1 MIYTDPGMTVFEEY
15 LYLSAT
21 PDMEINCNCHG
32 AGLVEIK
39 CLSTL
44 KGKIP
49 SIENY
54 SKHIEKDGDKLK
66 LKSTSPYYSQIQGQ
80 LAATGHLYCG
90 LPVFSFQGNLT
101 TCEKYND
108 LYWKRL
114 LSGLSW
120 FWRTVIDDKLL
131 TKKLKHK
138 METNYDE
145 DSLVAINKPKL
156 SFALQ
161 ESDLILANKVFIDNN
176 EMFIVFGK

>member
-1 MIYTDPGMTVFEEY
+1 MTYNDPGMTVFEEY
-15 LYLSAT
+15 TDLSAT

-54 SKHIEKDGDKLK
+54 SKHIEKDGNKLK

-80 LAATGHLYCG
+80 LAATGRLYCG
-90 LPVFSFQGNLT
+90 LLVFSFQGNLT
-101 TCEKYND
+101 TRVKYND
-108 LYWKRL
+108 LYRKRL

-138 METNYDE
+138 MEKNYDE
-145 DSLVAINKPKL
+145 DSLVAINKPKI
-156 SFALQ
+156 SIALQ
-161 ESDLILANKVFIDNN
+161 
-176 EMFIVFGK
+176 